1 MPAAANPFWHFSLRT
16 WRIPGVQAA
25 CLALQEHRGAD
36 VNLLLFCGWTGR
48 EGRELDRRDLR
59 QAIGCV
65 GNWQSEVIAPLR
77 LARRGLKHQ
86 RAGTPAAALAPAFRN
101 RFLALE
107 LALERAEQ
115 ALLADLA
122 TQWAAPVRSC
132 RVAAP
137 GHRRQPRLLS
147 GTADEAGGAGRAGA
161 PRADRGGVQC
171 GATTRRLIRRM
182 PRGGPA

>member
-1 MPAAANPFWHFSLRT
+1 MPAAANPFWHFSLRA
-16 WRIPGVQAA
+16 WRVPGVQAA

-65 GNWQSEVIAPLR
+65 GNWQNEVIAPLR

-86 RAGTPAAALAPAFRN
+86 RAGTPAAALAPTFRD

-107 LALERAEQ
+107 LALEQAEQ

-122 TQWAAPVRSC
+122 AQWAPVGHDASPRQA
-132 RVAAP
+132 VAANLDCYLGLLTKP
-137 GHRRQPRLLS
+137 AGPDEPAHLAQIVEACSAAKRR
-147 GTADEAGGAGRAGA
+147 AA
-161 PRADRGGVQC
+161 
-171 GATTRRLIRRM
+171 
-182 PRGGPA
+182 